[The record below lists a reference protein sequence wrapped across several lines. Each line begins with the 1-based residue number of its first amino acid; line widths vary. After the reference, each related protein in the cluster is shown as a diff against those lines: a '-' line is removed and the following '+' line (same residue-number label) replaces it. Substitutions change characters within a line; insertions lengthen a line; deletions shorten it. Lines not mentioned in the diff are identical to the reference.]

1 MANILDYL
9 DWRGDLTLAER
20 GFNEVDNLLM
30 AELCFLDFSGI
41 VPADFSAPV
50 SLPEAMQKY
59 DAARPQETMGVLVPE
74 QIPEL
79 GHKMAASRRFSDL
92 TLCAYVSRTD
102 EETQTQFSALTA
114 LLPDKTAYI
123 AFRGTDDT
131 IVGWKEDFN
140 LAFLPVVPA
149 QRMAAEYLAAAA
161 AALPSHP
168 LRVGGHSKGGNLAV
182 YSAVFCGE
190 AVQNQLM
197 RVYNNDGPGF
207 RTSLLGL
214 PEHRRVADKITT
226 ILPESSVVG
235 MLLEHEERYEVVRS
249 TQSGLWQHDGFS
261 WQVRGEKFEHLPDL
275 TEGGKLVDETIRTF
289 ILSLSPEQ
297 RVAFTDALFD
307 ILTCTDAG
315 TLTDLKEGGLKTAAA
330 MHLCL
335 NAAFLDIKG
344 DLALDTV
351 QVVVQTGGCF
361 QKQRSR
367 HAVQVQCG
375 AQGVGKQTFD
385 RTNGALRVV
394 QVQRGRIV
402 CRDDGFAHNKKPL
415 FCWILALISQYRAR
429 LLNRKIL
436 VSLWHIFLRK

>member
-59 DAARPQETMGVLVPE
+59 DAAKPQETMGVLVPE

-149 QRMAAEYLAAAA
+149 QKMAAEYLAAAA

-182 YSAVFCGE
+182 YAAAHTPQPVQARLE
-190 AVQNQLM
+190 A
-197 RVYNNDGPGF
+197 VYNNDGPGF
-207 RTSLLGL
+207 CAGALDETGYAAVRERIRTFVPQTS
-214 PEHRRVADKITT
+214 I
-226 ILPESSVVG
+226 VG
-235 MLLEHEERYEVVRS
+235 MLLDHEERYTVVRS
-249 TQSGLWQHDGFS
+249 RQVGLLQHDPFS
-261 WQVRGEKFEHLPDL
+261 WQVEGPDFVRL
-275 TEGGKLVDETIRTF
+275 ETVTSSSRF
-289 ILSLSPEQ
+289 LSLTLKNW
-297 RVAFTDALFD
+297 VASMDRERREAFVDALFD
-307 ILTCTDAG
+307 ILGSAG
-315 TLTDLKEGGLKTAAA
+315 ADTTEELSEGWLKNAAA
-330 MHLCL
+330 ILSKLRSVDDETRRMLL
-335 NAAFLDIKG
+335 EVLRALLAAARESMPEL
-344 DLALDTV
+344 LAYH
-351 QVVVQTGGCF
+351 
-361 QKQRSR
+361 RR
-367 HAVQVQCG
+367 
-375 AQGVGKQTFD
+375 
-385 RTNGALRVV
+385 
-394 QVQRGRIV
+394 RGE
-402 CRDDGFAHNKKPL
+402 
-415 FCWILALISQYRAR
+415 
-429 LLNRKIL
+429 
-436 VSLWHIFLRK
+436 

>member
-30 AELCFLDFSGI
+30 AELCFLDFSDI
-41 VPADFSAPV
+41 VPEGFDAPAP
-50 SLPEAMQKY
+50 LPEAMQRY

-102 EETQTQFSALTA
+102 EETQTQFSALTI

-149 QRMAAEYLAAAA
+149 QKMAAEYLTAAA

-214 PEHRRVADKITT
+214 PEHKRVADRITT

-307 ILTCTDAG
+307 ILTCTDAD

-330 MHLCL
+330 MLKKYRT
-335 NAAFLDIKG
+335 LDKP
-344 DLALDTV
+344 T
-351 QVVVQTGGCF
+351 
-361 QKQRSR
+361 R
-367 HAVQVQCG
+367 HALGSTLRLFMAAG
-375 AQGVGKQTFD
+375 AKTAASELNPVGLL
-385 RTNGALRVV
+385 LRHLPL
-394 QVQRGRIV
+394 QKLA
-402 CRDDGFAHNKKPL
+402 DDL
-415 FCWILALISQYRAR
+415 D
-429 LLNRKIL
+429 
-436 VSLWHIFLRK
+436 VDET

>member
-50 SLPEAMQKY
+50 FLPDAMRQY

-102 EETQTQFSALTA
+102 EETQTQFSALTI

-149 QRMAAEYLAAAA
+149 QKMAAEYLSAAA

-214 PEHRRVADKITT
+214 PEHKRVADRITT

-235 MLLEHEERYEVVRS
+235 MLLEHEEPY
-249 TQSGLWQHDGFS
+249 
-261 WQVRGEKFEHLPDL
+261 
-275 TEGGKLVDETIRTF
+275 TI
-289 ILSLSPEQ
+289 ISLSPEQ

-330 MHLCL
+330 MLKKYRT
-335 NAAFLDIKG
+335 LDKP
-344 DLALDTV
+344 T
-351 QVVVQTGGCF
+351 
-361 QKQRSR
+361 R
-367 HAVQVQCG
+367 HALGSTLRLFMAAG
-375 AQGVGKQTFD
+375 AKTAASELNPV
-385 RTNGALRVV
+385 NLLLRHLPL
-394 QVQRGRIV
+394 QKLA
-402 CRDDGFAHNKKPL
+402 DDLDEP
-415 FCWILALISQYRAR
+415 
-429 LLNRKIL
+429 
-436 VSLWHIFLRK
+436 